1 MGKPRKRSR
10 ILVLQ
15 RHLNAENAESAE
27 INSSFALLKTSLS
40 TLRGEIRTALNG
52 LGACPKRKRQ
62 TSNTNVHYAAP
73 PQLVIAVC
81 RLLFSS

>member
-1 MGKPRKRSR
+1 MGKPVMALLG
-10 ILVLQ
+10 LVLQ
-15 RHLNAENAESAE
+15 RYLNAESAE